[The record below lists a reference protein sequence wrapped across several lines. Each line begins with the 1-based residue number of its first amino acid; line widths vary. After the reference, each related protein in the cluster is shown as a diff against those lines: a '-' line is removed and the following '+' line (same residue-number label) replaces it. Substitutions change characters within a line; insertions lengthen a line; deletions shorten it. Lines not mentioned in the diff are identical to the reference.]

1 LQSLEEEMWVLLIK
15 DDTMIGEVIQ
25 EALKDASAC
34 GQAY

>member
-15 DDTMIGEVIQ
+15 DDTMIGEGIQ